1 MIFSW
6 TFRSE
11 VFISLNFDILLF
23 VSTRSITTTNINL
36 IYIAIF
42 YFVDP
47 GVEKV
52 RFVKDLS
59 AWWYK
64 PHATR
69 DEGKI
74 IIRFY

>member
-1 MIFSW
+1 MI
-6 TFRSE
+6 
-11 VFISLNFDILLF
+11 
-23 VSTRSITTTNINL
+23 
-36 IYIAIF
+36 

-74 IIRFY
+74 IKRFINSIYKSNLYRI